1 MTTLELLVALRAK
14 QAIEEGDGAGRV
26 ASQEHEF
33 RRILGDPPKLL
44 ATCSGEELTAL
55 SEAVGLD
62 NETYATR
69 SRQDIITLIEPLREA
84 ALRAAAV
91 SWPAVSAGINGTE
104 GMTSAQL
111 AAVLQGH
118 ELWFFGIET
127 IGSSTPMP
135 TGATISK

>member
-14 QAIEEGDGAGRV
+14 QAIEEGDGAGRA

-44 ATCSGEELTAL
+44 ATCSDEELTAL
-55 SEAVGLD
+55 AEAVGLD
-62 NETYATR
+62 KETYATS
-69 SRQDIITLIEPLREA
+69 SRQDIITLIEALREA
-84 ALRAAAV
+84 ALRAA
-91 SWPAVSAGINGTE
+91 AVSAGINGTE

-127 IGSSTPMP
+127 TGSSTPMP

>member
-1 MTTLELLVALRAK
+1 MSSAQLAADLQGHV
-14 QAIEEGDGAGRV
+14 RV
-26 ASQEHEF
+26 ASQEREF

-69 SRQDIITLIEPLREA
+69 SRQDIITLIEALREA
-84 ALRAAAV
+84 ALRAA
-91 SWPAVSAGINGTE
+91 AVSAGINGTE

-118 ELWFFGIET
+118 ELWLFGIET
-127 IGSSTPMP
+127 IGSPTPMP